1 MKLNENLK
9 LHLVHAFT
17 QLRRL
22 FKLKLFHKH
31 TQLQHENCNHLC
43 ILLPPEKKGKKI
55 SMIRYKLQNY
65 HTHLLLE
72 NNSPKIDMKHNWQ
85 THTQHESVLIKCNT
99 IETYYLWLS
108 RKTKTS
114 SSKQLFDLLGWCW
127 ISIILLIIER
137 NNGLA
142 IIALSTVSFI
152 HLVCFM
158 RAFR

>member
-114 SSKQLFDLLGWCW
+114 SSSQLFDLLGWCW